1 MVCGVRRCM
10 SVADQLAAAAALGL
24 VDHTVGRQALMVG
37 PHAIRRAVA
46 QAEVCGNPPDALD
59 RHVHATVLAAWA
71 EAAAQRGAASGY
83 SIQVSRKAGSARQC
97 DAPTG
102 FCGSLWR
109 ACGRWCPQ
117 RRCSAQAV
125 PAPPLHTPFQVRR
138 SCSDC
143 QWPRCRRRRGRRR
156 FHADEAEPDAALAR
170 LVDGVAS
177 VCICCQRAPRL
188 GRLACLAHDRVARHC
203 TKHTTCLRLS
213 ALARTV

>member
-143 QWPRCRRRRGRRR
+143 QWPRCRRAPGAASLSRRRGR
-156 FHADEAEPDAALAR
+156 A
-170 LVDGVAS
+170 
-177 VCICCQRAPRL
+177 
-188 GRLACLAHDRVARHC
+188 GR
-203 TKHTTCLRLS
+203 S
-213 ALARTV
+213 ARTARRRCRECLHLLPASTSPWPSCMPRTRSCGASLHQAHNVLAS